1 MRLSLGLGLNKGG
14 SRLPR
19 FITDIFNILQSSP
32 TYTGGPLT
40 ATDYEGNLVTS
51 PAGTPALEGGRLA
64 TTVAEGA
71 MLGPELLL
79 PLNFSSWSDSGG
91 VASKSADTFTTT
103 SAGGVRIDS
112 SILASKRYLFQVSGT
127 TTDADMTLRSY
138 NSISSYGQKLGG
150 GEFTFSGEITVPNSG
165 LYFRNNGAATTDI
178 SSFSIREVIPTWLD
192 TELDGT
198 PIQPSISTPT
208 RSGTKRWYQEPFASP
223 FGYSNWPARTN
234 KVTCRKFNPVDTT
247 NITKSGAATAVLSV
261 IDDSV
266 LLAKLENNL
275 VFVGDS
281 ITNHYGIAAEDGFA
295 SLVAAENTTKTN
307 LGVNSAEIYDETA
320 TYKSWIDDA
329 AEVDNTLTTNKNI
342 LVVLLGTNDITHA
355 PGKSA
360 VDTHTDLQTF
370 CQARKSAGWI
380 VIVCTNLDRQ
390 TVGATINDYNELIR
404 LNYATYA
411 NFMCDFRVDDRLS
424 DYSNGSYFIDSVH
437 PNEAGHAIMSELLS
451 PSISSALGLGE
462 NLSLICTT
470 GKVYE
475 IDNTN
480 DLAVAAYANISGLT
494 GNTNIHALSI
504 YTRKVVGT
512 GGTLRKLK
520 ASASQVA
527 FNTTYYAKVKLVDV
541 VAVDDQLTIRC
552 DAGSKIRFILPQL
565 EEGAFATPPI
575 FDPLNDSLTSITRAA
590 TNLTLPT
597 AGILPVNDFGI
608 WGEVIPG
615 ASGQPSFAMF
625 FCSYVDPTNDVR
637 VTQPTTGAQIRFEK
651 KINNTS
657 HALFDLYAPAKDA
670 PFQYQAFQSRVYGM
684 GIRVKQQ
691 GGAWSAWTLKD
702 DADGRLD
709 ATIASTYQVGA
720 RNNASH
726 FAGYYPGL
734 AVIQHADPKA
744 YLETLTLKYG
754 A

>member
-1 MRLSLGLGLNKGG
+1 
-14 SRLPR
+14 
-19 FITDIFNILQSSP
+19 
-32 TYTGGPLT
+32 
-40 ATDYEGNLVTS
+40 
-51 PAGTPALEGGRLA
+51 
-64 TTVAEGA
+64 
-71 MLGPELLL
+71 
-79 PLNFSSWSDSGG
+79 
-91 VASKSADTFTTT
+91 
-103 SAGGVRIDS
+103 
-112 SILASKRYLFQVSGT
+112 
-127 TTDADMTLRSY
+127 
-138 NSISSYGQKLGG
+138 
-150 GEFTFSGEITVPNSG
+150 
-165 LYFRNNGAATTDI
+165 
-178 SSFSIREVIPTWLD
+178 
-192 TELDGT
+192 
-198 PIQPSISTPT
+198 
-208 RSGTKRWYQEPFASP
+208 
-223 FGYSNWPARTN
+223 
-234 KVTCRKFNPVDTT
+234 VDTT

-565 EEGAFATPPI
+565 EEGAFITPPI

-590 TNLTLPT
+590 TNLSNPLTLAPQMQLVVIPAATGT
-597 AGILPVNDFGI
+597 AGTLLDDGTNKLSYNGTNLIFMDGI
-608 WGEVIPG
+608 TTLSAAATLTAGTAYTIGVKGLAGDW
-615 ASGQPSFAMF
+615 ALSLNT
-625 FCSYVDPTNDVR
+625 VDLDTDA
-637 VTQPTTGAQIRFEK
+637 TGTVVAWA
-651 KINNTS
+651 T
-657 HALFDLYAPAKDA
+657 AKLGRNA
-670 PFQYQAFQSRVYGM
+670 
-684 GIRVKQQ
+684 
-691 GGAWSAWTLKD
+691 
-702 DADGRLD
+702 ADGD
-709 ATIASTYQVGA
+709 
-720 RNNASH
+720 H
-726 FAGYYPGL
+726 FAGYFPNAAGFSGS
-734 AVIQHADPKA
+734 DPLWYKTN
-744 YLETLTLKYG
+744 LG